1 MCLVHDGSHPDID
14 QPDSFCAR
22 ELAWHFKV
30 ETGLTKAA
38 VSCQQEM
45 AEAEEAAK
53 RKRRV
58 PRGTS
63 AYQAAWI
70 VDDEGSGDEDADDY
84 EELVEYA
91 SDQDQPHAPGT
102 IAESEFGGMTEF
114 ADAETDAM
122 EVRQCLWRFTCH
134 DCTLPHRGGG
144 HLQTLLCPMSWLMAI

>member
-1 MCLVHDGSHPDID
+1 
-14 QPDSFCAR
+14 
-22 ELAWHFKV
+22 
-30 ETGLTKAA
+30 
-38 VSCQQEM
+38 M
-45 AEAEEAAK
+45 AEAEEAAQ

-70 VDDEGSGDEDADDY
+70 VDDEGSGDEDDAEY

-91 SDQDQPHAPGT
+91 SDQDHPHTPGT

-122 EVRQCLWRFTCH
+122 EVRQRPWHSR
-134 DCTLPHRGGG
+134 
-144 HLQTLLCPMSWLMAI
+144 SIE